1 MGTISTKN
9 RTTSLTPGQYNSQ
22 SSLYLPAIAAI
33 TNITDE
39 NETVKLFT
47 VRLPDG
53 GSLDHQP
60 GQFVMVSVPGVGE
73 IPIVITSS
81 PSRTQETFELCIR
94 KVGDVT
100 GIIHRLQ
107 VGDQIG
113 IRGPFGRGFPLETFQ
128 ERDPLFVIGGMGL
141 PPART
146 LIDQIVDH
154 RARFGRLI
162 ILYGARTP
170 ADFLFHQQVSEW
182 QQRTDIELLMTV
194 DQPDEQWTGN
204 VGVVTR
210 LFEHI
215 QINPY
220 KTVAVIIGPPIMY
233 RFVIMELMGKG
244 LTPDQIWLSLERR
257 MKCGVGKCGHCQI
270 NHRYLC
276 QDGPVL
282 TYAEALALEEAL

>member
-1 MGTISTKN
+1 MSNISTEN
-9 RTTSLTPGQYNSQ
+9 RTTGLTPGQYNGR
-22 SSLYLPAIAAI
+22 SSLYLPTVATIA
-33 TNITDE
+33 NIADE

-47 VRLPDG
+47 IRLPDG
-53 GSLDHQP
+53 CRLDHAP
-60 GQFVMVSVPGVGE
+60 GQFVMVSVLGVGE
-73 IPIVITSS
+73 IPIVVTSS

-113 IRGPFGRGFPLETFQ
+113 IRGPFGRGFPWETFQ
-128 ERDPLFVIGGMGL
+128 ERDLLFVIGGMGL

-146 LIDQIVDH
+146 LIDQILDH

-170 ADFLFHQQVSEW
+170 ADFLFHQQVAEW
-182 QQRTDIELLMTV
+182 QRRTDIELLMTV
-194 DQPDEQWTGN
+194 DHPDDQWTGN

-215 QINPY
+215 QVNPY
-220 KTVAVIIGPPIMY
+220 QTVAVTIGPPIMY

-244 LTPDQIWLSLERR
+244 LSPDQIWLSLERR

>member
-1 MGTISTKN
+1 MSNISIEN
-9 RTTSLTPGQYNSQ
+9 RTTSLTPGQYNGK
-22 SSLYLPAIAAI
+22 SSLYLPTVATIVNIA
-33 TNITDE
+33 DE

-47 VRLPDG
+47 VRLPNG
-53 GSLDHQP
+53 CSLDHQP

-113 IRGPFGRGFPLETFQ
+113 IRGPFGRGFPWETFQ
-128 ERDPLFVIGGMGL
+128 GRDLLFVIGGMGL

-146 LIDQIVDH
+146 LIDQVVDH
-154 RARFGRLI
+154 RVQFGRLI

-194 DQPDEQWTGN
+194 DQPDDQWSGN

-220 KTVAVIIGPPIMY
+220 KTTAVTIGPPIMY